1 VGDRRRWGANER
13 QEWTTTDLD
22 AAVVS
27 AIAEDASGPTS
38 GLARNANFVLL
49 WVGQFVSQVGDR
61 LALVAFPWLIYQR
74 TGSAMSTGAMLALYT
89 LPYIFVGPFA
99 GVVIDRGDKRRL
111 LIVSDV
117 VRAGLVA
124 VVPLAAAWN
133 LTAVYGLALLVASV
147 NVFFDPCKLALLPD
161 IVEERQLLR
170 ANSVLAT
177 GETLTEVV
185 GYATAG
191 FALAWVSTATAFR
204 VDALTFLVSALAFL
218 LMRYRQPLRESTEQA
233 ARSVRREIGEG
244 LDFVRQH
251 RGLLLN
257 TLLVIAATLGIGA
270 TYPLTFFFAVDVLDG
285 GTEAF
290 GLFEASIA
298 AGFLMGSLLL
308 VGLGSRVPKGYAIL
322 GGLAVM
328 GAAYAVVALTG
339 VAWAAC
345 VAFAVAGVAN
355 AASLV
360 AIDTYV
366 QSIVPEALRGR
377 VWTMRF
383 TFTQGAYALSVLA
396 GGALAGVADVR
407 LLLAL
412 AGAIIA
418 VPALLGFFSRT
429 LREA

>member
-1 VGDRRRWGANER
+1 M
-13 QEWTTTDLD
+13 
-22 AAVVS
+22 
-27 AIAEDASGPTS
+27 
-38 GLARNANFVLL
+38 ARNGNFLLL

-61 LALVAFPWLIYQR
+61 LAMVAFPWLIYQR
-74 TGSAMSTGAMLALYT
+74 TGSAMSTGVILALYT

-99 GVVIDRGDKRRL
+99 GVVIDRADKRRL
-111 LIVSDV
+111 LIASDV
-117 VRAGLVA
+117 ARAGLLALVPVA
-124 VVPLAAAWN
+124 ASWN
-133 LTAVYGLALLVASV
+133 LTAVYVLALLVASV

-161 IVEERQLLR
+161 VVEERQLLR

-204 VDALTFLVSALAFL
+204 IDAATFVVSAVAFI
-218 LMRYRQPLRESTEQA
+218 LMRYRRPLRETTEQVA
-233 ARSVRREIGEG
+233 LSVRREIGEG
-244 LDFVRQH
+244 LDFVRHH

-257 TLLVIAATLGIGA
+257 TLLVIVATLGIGA
-270 TYPLTFFFAVDVLDG
+270 TYPLTFFFAVEVLDG
-285 GTEAF
+285 GTAAF

-298 AGFLMGSLLL
+298 AGFLVGSLLL
-308 VGLGSRVPKGYAIL
+308 AGLGSRVPKGYAIL

-339 VAWAAC
+339 TVWAAC
-345 VAFAVAGVAN
+345 IPFAAAGVAN
-355 AASLV
+355 AASLI

-366 QSIVPEALRGR
+366 QAIVPEALRGR

-396 GGALAGVADVR
+396 GGALAGFVDVR
-407 LLLAL
+407 LLLVV

-418 VPALLGFFSRT
+418 VPALVGFFSRT

>member
-1 VGDRRRWGANER
+1 MDVRAASTAARTAESPSRSLDRNG
-13 QEWTTTDLD
+13 
-22 AAVVS
+22 
-27 AIAEDASGPTS
+27 
-38 GLARNANFVLL
+38 NFVLL

-61 LALVAFPWLIYQR
+61 LAMVAFPWLIYQR
-74 TGSAMSTGAMLALYT
+74 TGSAMSTGVILAVYT
-89 LPYIFVGPFA
+89 LPYVFVGPFA
-99 GVVIDRGDKRRL
+99 GVVIDRMDKRRV

-117 VRAGLVA
+117 VRAALIA

-204 VDALTFLVSALAFL
+204 IDAVTFLVSAVAFL
-218 LMRYRQPLRESTEQA
+218 LMRYRRPLREVADRVSL
-233 ARSVRREIGEG
+233 SVWHEIGEG
-244 LDFVRQH
+244 VGFVRRH

-257 TLLVIAATLGIGA
+257 TLLVVAATLGIGA
-270 TYPLTFFFAVDVLDG
+270 TYPLTFFFAVEVLDG
-285 GTEAF
+285 GTAAF

-298 AGFLMGSLLL
+298 AGFLAGSLILA
-308 VGLGSRVPKGYAIL
+308 GLGGRVPKGYAIL

-339 VAWAAC
+339 TIWAAC
-345 VAFAVAGVAN
+345 IPFVVAGIAN
-355 AASLV
+355 AASLI

-396 GGALAGVADVR
+396 GGALAGFVDVR
-407 LLLAL
+407 LLLVV

-418 VPALLGFFSRT
+418 VPALIGFFSRT